1 MKIITDSSSDLTPE
15 LIAHFGVDA
24 VIPMKIS
31 IDGREYRDKVDL
43 TNDQFYQE
51 LLPASKTL
59 PKTSQTTAGEF
70 IEVFNRFPD
79 EELLVL
85 PLSSGLSGSYGMA
98 CVAGEETGR
107 SDIYV
112 VDNKAT
118 ALALALMVQI
128 ASERRAQGASAAEI
142 AAELEALSSRVRVY
156 APVETLQYL
165 VMGGRLSKAAGFVGT
180 ALNLKPVI
188 CLKDGVLSCVGKA
201 RGSKAAVRLVREL
214 VDTHEEIDTNYPVYY
229 AHACNEEG
237 VQQLMAAFPEYP
249 AAVPPLTVG
258 CIVGTHTGPKVTAIS
273 FITKA

>member
-98 CVAGEETGR
+98 CVAREETGR

-165 VMGGRLSKAAGFVGT
+165 VMGGRLSKAAGFVGHS
-180 ALNLKPVI
+180 AEP
-188 CLKDGVLSCVGKA
+188 KA
-201 RGSKAAVRLVREL
+201 RYLPQGRCALLRRQSARQQSRGSSGA
-214 VDTHEEIDTNYPVYY
+214 
-229 AHACNEEG
+229 
-237 VQQLMAAFPEYP
+237 
-249 AAVPPLTVG
+249 
-258 CIVGTHTGPKVTAIS
+258 
-273 FITKA
+273 

>member
-98 CVAGEETGR
+98 CVAREETGR

-165 VMGGRLSKAAGFVGT
+165 VMAQR
-180 ALNLKPVI
+180 
-188 CLKDGVLSCVGKA
+188 
-201 RGSKAAVRLVREL
+201 
-214 VDTHEEIDTNYPVYY
+214 
-229 AHACNEEG
+229 
-237 VQQLMAAFPEYP
+237 
-249 AAVPPLTVG
+249 
-258 CIVGTHTGPKVTAIS
+258 
-273 FITKA
+273 

>member
-31 IDGREYRDKVDL
+31 IDGRRISRQSGSDKRPILSGAAARQQDAPQDL
-43 TNDQFYQE
+43 PNHGGRIHRGVQP
-51 LLPASKTL
+51 L
-59 PKTSQTTAGEF
+59 
-70 IEVFNRFPD
+70 PD

-98 CVAGEETGR
+98 CVAREETGR

-128 ASERRAQGASAAEI
+128 ASERRAQSVSAAEI

-165 VMGGRLSKAAGFVGT
+165 VMGGRLSKAAGFVGHS
-180 ALNLKPVI
+180 AEP
-188 CLKDGVLSCVGKA
+188 KA
-201 RGSKAAVRLVREL
+201 RHLPQGRRALLRRQSARQQSRGSSGARA
-214 VDTHEEIDTNYPVYY
+214 
-229 AHACNEEG
+229 G
-237 VQQLMAAFPEYP
+237 
-249 AAVPPLTVG
+249 G
-258 CIVGTHTGPKVTAIS
+258 HT
-273 FITKA
+273 

>member
-70 IEVFNRFPD
+70 IEVFPD

-98 CVAGEETGR
+98 CVAREETGR

-188 CLKDGVLSCVGKA
+188 CLKDGVLSC
-201 RGSKAAVRLVREL
+201 GSKAAVRLVREL

>member
-98 CVAGEETGR
+98 CVAREEPGR
-107 SDIYV
+107 SDI
-112 VDNKAT
+112 
-118 ALALALMVQI
+118 
-128 ASERRAQGASAAEI
+128 
-142 AAELEALSSRVRVY
+142 
-156 APVETLQYL
+156 
-165 VMGGRLSKAAGFVGT
+165 
-180 ALNLKPVI
+180 
-188 CLKDGVLSCVGKA
+188 
-201 RGSKAAVRLVREL
+201 
-214 VDTHEEIDTNYPVYY
+214 
-229 AHACNEEG
+229 
-237 VQQLMAAFPEYP
+237 
-249 AAVPPLTVG
+249 
-258 CIVGTHTGPKVTAIS
+258 
-273 FITKA
+273 

>member
-85 PLSSGLSGSYGMA
+85 PLSSWS
-98 CVAGEETGR
+98 
-107 SDIYV
+107 
-112 VDNKAT
+112 
-118 ALALALMVQI
+118 
-128 ASERRAQGASAAEI
+128 
-142 AAELEALSSRVRVY
+142 
-156 APVETLQYL
+156 
-165 VMGGRLSKAAGFVGT
+165 
-180 ALNLKPVI
+180 
-188 CLKDGVLSCVGKA
+188 
-201 RGSKAAVRLVREL
+201 
-214 VDTHEEIDTNYPVYY
+214 
-229 AHACNEEG
+229 
-237 VQQLMAAFPEYP
+237 
-249 AAVPPLTVG
+249 
-258 CIVGTHTGPKVTAIS
+258 
-273 FITKA
+273 

>member
-43 TNDQFYQE
+43 TNDQFYQK

-98 CVAGEETGR
+98 CVAREETGR

-118 ALALALMVQI
+118 ALALALMIQI

-201 RGSKAAVRLVREL
+201 RGSKAAVVWCASWW
-214 VDTHEEIDTNYPVYY
+214 THMRRSTRTTLSIMRTP
-229 AHACNEEG
+229 ATKRAC
-237 VQQLMAAFPEYP
+237 
-249 AAVPPLTVG
+249 
-258 CIVGTHTGPKVTAIS
+258 S
-273 FITKA
+273 S